1 VTDHD
6 VSQGGGEVPTSLSLI
21 RRIQA
26 DQADAW
32 RRFVDLYGPLV
43 RSWCRRDGLQDADV
57 DDVTQEVFRSVHRA
71 ITVFERE
78 PHGGAFRGWLR
89 VITRNAIR
97 DWARRDARE
106 AHAAGGSDA
115 QTRLLAVPNEPLPD
129 PDGQADPDE
138 ERVLLR
144 RAVELLLG
152 DFKEQTR
159 LAFWRVVVDGYSPA
173 EVARELGVKENVV
186 YLAKS
191 RVLRRL
197 KEVYGGLL
205 DL

>member
-1 VTDHD
+1 MTDRD
-6 VSQGGGEVPTSLSLI
+6 VPQGGGEAATSLSLI
-21 RRIQA
+21 RRVQA
-26 DQADAW
+26 DQPDAW
-32 RRFVDLYGPLV
+32 RRLFDLYSPLV
-43 RSWCRRDGLQDADV
+43 RSWCRRDGLRDADV

-71 ITVFERE
+71 IARFERE

-89 VITRNAIR
+89 QITRNAVHDR
-97 DWARRDARE
+97 ARQDARE
-106 AHAAGGSDA
+106 PPAAGGSDA
-115 QTRLLAVPNEPLPD
+115 QAQLLAAPDEPPPD

-138 ERVLLR
+138 ERALLR
-144 RAVELLLG
+144 RAVESLLA
-152 DFKEQTR
+152 DFREQTR
-159 LAFWRVVVDGYSPA
+159 LAFWGVVVEARTPA